1 MQEEKVPPA
10 TPTTASAPTSPP
22 AERNEII
29 EGGVVSGLEI
39 EGGSIP
45 YFEWNP
51 SNVEFHEAEHRA
63 HTARRLAYWLVI
75 ILGVSIVAHYF
86 STMILELN
94 GKHEAAESL
103 AKIFNSWLP
112 VLSGLVG
119 GATTYY
125 FTRDKQ

>member
-1 MQEEKVPPA
+1 MSEQKTPPSNS
-10 TPTTASAPTSPP
+10 TTASSSSKTPDGQS
-22 AERNEII
+22 EII
-29 EGGVVSGLEI
+29 EGGDISGVEI

-51 SNVEFHEAEHRA
+51 SNVHFHEAEHRA
-63 HTARRLAYWLVI
+63 HTARHLAYWLVI
-75 ILGVSIVAHYF
+75 ILGISIVAHYL
-86 STMILELN
+86 STMILELK

-119 GATTYY
+119 GAATY
-125 FTRDKQ
+125 

>member
-1 MQEEKVPPA
+1 MKEEKVPP
-10 TPTTASAPTSPP
+10 TPPTTASPPTSPP

-29 EGGVVSGLEI
+29 EGGAVSGLEI

-112 VLSGLVG
+112 V
-119 GATTYY
+119 
-125 FTRDKQ
+125 